1 MEKYNFVALIFAFF
15 AGYIF
20 KTIMYRIMVY
30 NQSSE
35 FVKSLA
41 DRMLMLVGSI
51 VYKMAVVDQVCALA
65 VSRMKDTEEAKI
77 LRNQMQDNF
86 NEWKKE
92 IIQDFKDKYPAEF
105 DWQIEFIDWQGAM
118 EELTSIYKKG
128 SE

>member
-1 MEKYNFVALIFAFF
+1 
-15 AGYIF
+15 
-20 KTIMYRIMVY
+20 MVY

-51 VYKMAVVDQVCALA
+51 VYKMAVVDQMCVLA
-65 VSRMKDTEEAKI
+65 MSKIQDKEEAKI

-92 IIQDFKDKYPAEF
+92 IIQDFKDKYPDEF

-118 EELTSIYKKG
+118 EELTSIYNKG

>member
-1 MEKYNFVALIFAFF
+1 
-15 AGYIF
+15 
-20 KTIMYRIMVY
+20 MVY

-41 DRMLMLVGSI
+41 DRMLTLLGTV
-51 VYKMAVVDQVCALA
+51 VYKMAIVDQMCVLA
-65 VSRMKDTEEAKI
+65 MSKLQDSEEAKI

-86 NEWKKE
+86 KEWKKE

-105 DWQIEFIDWQGAM
+105 DWQEEFIDWQGAM